1 MTHVLRKFG
10 EVVKN
15 VTKSSVK
22 YIQKAYTNI
31 TQNVIQLE
39 AQEATVVRELR
50 LPKGGMTRKMFRIR
64 REMIKSRNIL
74 QTLLQLT
81 IPVTFPPKKLEK
93 CTLPHKTMI
102 EVKPMRKFKIPNIP
116 ATEPKSIRFPVD
128 VISEVEDT
136 IRGRDCTFSAFVVE
150 AVRVALES
158 LQEEDEEK
166 EKQDEDTR
174 ER

>member
-1 MTHVLRKFG
+1 MTNALQKSG
-10 EVVKN
+10 EVVKY
-15 VTKSSVK
+15 VTKSSAK

-39 AQEATVVRELR
+39 SREATVVRELR
-50 LPKGGMTRKMFRIR
+50 PPKNVPDLARKDKMKEYFTDI
-64 REMIKSRNIL
+64 
-74 QTLLQLT
+74 TT
-81 IPVTFPPKKLEK
+81 IDYSSDISPKKLEK
-93 CTLPHKTMI
+93 CTLPHKPMI

-158 LQEEDEEK
+158 LREEDEEA
-166 EKQDEDTR
+166 EAQDEDTR
-174 ER
+174 EQ